1 MSLINIIKFYE
12 NKKILFFKKI
22 IYIQYMSC
30 KECKKKDSGVIDE
43 IQTQVSLISKGVVV
57 FMLVWSML
65 AIYGLYSLITKFI

>member
-1 MSLINIIKFYE
+1 MGLINIIKFYE

-30 KECKKKDSGVIDE
+30 KECKKNDSGVIDE

>member
-1 MSLINIIKFYE
+1 MGLINIIKFYE

-22 IYIQYMSC
+22 IYIQYMPC
-30 KECKKKDSGVIDE
+30 KECKKKDSGVINE